1 MASLPYPT
9 RKSCG
14 TSHLETQA
22 GSNDPGAI
30 RPIIEPIAADAPA
43 MQPDPNNRP
52 QLRPSFLPKNLPA
65 ERWGLLMPAAV
76 ALALLLILA
85 IVFVRMTS

>member
-1 MASLPYPT
+1 
-9 RKSCG
+9 
-14 TSHLETQA
+14 
-22 GSNDPGAI
+22 
-30 RPIIEPIAADAPA
+30 

-52 QLRPSFLPKNLPA
+52 QLRPSFLPKNVPA

>member
-1 MASLPYPT
+1 MT
-9 RKSCG
+9 
-14 TSHLETQA
+14 E
-22 GSNDPGAI
+22 I
-30 RPIIEPIAADAPA
+30 RMHGEMRTDYDCEATG
-43 MQPDPNNRP
+43 
-52 QLRPSFLPKNLPA
+52 LPA

>member
-1 MASLPYPT
+1 
-9 RKSCG
+9 
-14 TSHLETQA
+14 
-22 GSNDPGAI
+22 
-30 RPIIEPIAADAPA
+30 

-52 QLRPSFLPKNLPA
+52 QLRPSFLPNNLPK